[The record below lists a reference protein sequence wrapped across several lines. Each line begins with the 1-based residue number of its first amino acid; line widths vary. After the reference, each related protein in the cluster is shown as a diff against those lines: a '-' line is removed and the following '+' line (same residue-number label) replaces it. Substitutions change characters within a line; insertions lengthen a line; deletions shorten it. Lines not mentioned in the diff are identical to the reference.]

1 MNMNIK
7 MGNIEKNKRVLV
19 KYCRYIYNRGMVT
32 GSGGNVSLRAN
43 EKVLIT
49 PTGYSLRSVKENEI
63 SVVDLDGNLIEGEK
77 PSKEIG
83 LHLSIYKKM
92 PSINAIIHVHSLY
105 SICVS
110 ILTEKNNEII
120 PFYTPGFASKV
131 GSVALV
137 PYFKPGSK
145 ELADTVSET
154 IKGKKA
160 VILKNHGL
168 ITVGQNLEEAFNIA
182 EDIEANAK
190 LHILLNGKGQPL
202 PKESIKELLGVKN

>member
-1 MNMNIK
+1 MNV
-7 MGNIEKNKRVLV
+7 EKRELV
-19 KYCRYIYNRGMVT
+19 EYCRNVYSKGMVT
-32 GSGGNVSLRAN
+32 GSGGNISLRVN
-43 EKVLIT
+43 ERVLIT
-49 PTGYSLRSVKENEI
+49 PTGYSLGRIRENEI

-92 PSINAIIHVHSLY
+92 PSVNAIIHVHSLY
-105 SICVS
+105 SICVG
-110 ILTEKNNEII
+110 ILTEKDSEII

-131 GSVALV
+131 GPVALV

-145 ELADTVSET
+145 ELADAVSET

-160 VILKNHGL
+160 VIMKNHGL
-168 ITVGQNLEEAFNIA
+168 ITIGQNLEEAFNIA
-182 EDIEANAK
+182 EDVEANAK

-202 PKESIKELLGVKN
+202 SEESIKELLGVKN